1 MAVVQMQNSRSTAV
15 RLFRAVIS
23 PLEKAKR
30 LMAEDAGVKRPRSL
44 VQVAALAREYDRRQ
58 KEKGSPSD

>member
-1 MAVVQMQNSRSTAV
+1 M
-15 RLFRAVIS
+15 RLFRGVMS

-44 VQVAALAREYDRRQ
+44 VQVAALAREFDRRQ
-58 KEKGSPSD
+58 KEKGKPSD

>member
-1 MAVVQMQNSRSTAV
+1 M
-15 RLFRAVIS
+15 RLFRGVMS

-44 VQVAALAREYDRRQ
+44 VQVAALAREFDRRQ
-58 KEKGSPSD
+58 KEKDKPSD

>member
-1 MAVVQMQNSRSTAV
+1 MSVVRMQNSRSKAV
-15 RLFRAVIS
+15 RLFRSAIS

-44 VQVAALAREYDRRQ
+44 VQVAALAREFDRRQ
-58 KEKGSPSD
+58 KEKGNPSD